1 MEDFSFGGWPDM
13 GVNRGYSVSCAPCP
27 RAWKQQMASGPVVI
41 VDRRTCVLL
50 VTIRECID
58 MHFVV
63 KIVLCVNHLGFIKG
77 QYAF

>member
-1 MEDFSFGGWPDM
+1 MVCRTWGSIAGTQCYVHFVRLRVRVWTH
-13 GVNRGYSVSCAPCP
+13 
-27 RAWKQQMASGPVVI
+27 QMASGPVVI

-63 KIVLCVNHLGFIKG
+63 KMVLCVNHLGFIKG
-77 QYAF
+77 RHAF